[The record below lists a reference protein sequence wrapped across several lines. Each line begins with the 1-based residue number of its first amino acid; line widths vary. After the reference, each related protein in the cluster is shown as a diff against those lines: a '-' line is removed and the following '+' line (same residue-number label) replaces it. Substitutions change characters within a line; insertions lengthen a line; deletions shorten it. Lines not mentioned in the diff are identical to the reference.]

1 MKSEKHSVIEKYAV
15 LLLTEKLWYNSE
27 KCVSDSGKDDSGRM
41 RRIDREVTDLTEIL
55 KIIDAAKILHLGMM
69 EQEYPYVV
77 PMHFGYEYAGNQL
90 VFYLHCAK
98 EGHKLDVMQENPHVC
113 VELETNVELVSGGD
127 VPCKYGASFA
137 SVFGRGKAELVENE
151 REKIKGLKLLM
162 QNQTQRAFE
171 INEERA
177 ATVAVIKVTVDKFT
191 AKRRRA

>member
-1 MKSEKHSVIEKYAV
+1 M
-15 LLLTEKLWYNSE
+15 EKLWYNSE

-41 RRIDREVTDLTEIL
+41 RRKDREVTDLTEIL

-127 VPCKYGASFA
+127 VPCKYGAEYA
-137 SVFGRGKAELVENE
+137 SVMCRGKAKILQNAADKCTALRILM
-151 REKIKGLKLLM
+151 RE
-162 QNQTQRAFE
+162 QTGEEHE
-171 INEERA
+171 INEKM
-177 ATVAVIKVTVDKFT
+177 VNAVCVIEINVDSYT
-191 AKRRRA
+191 AKACVK

>member
-1 MKSEKHSVIEKYAV
+1 MRCAFLNGKTVV
-15 LLLTEKLWYNSE
+15 QFR

-151 REKIKGLKLLM
+151 QEKIKGLKLLM

-171 INEERA
+171 INEEMA

-191 AKRRRA
+191 AKRRLA